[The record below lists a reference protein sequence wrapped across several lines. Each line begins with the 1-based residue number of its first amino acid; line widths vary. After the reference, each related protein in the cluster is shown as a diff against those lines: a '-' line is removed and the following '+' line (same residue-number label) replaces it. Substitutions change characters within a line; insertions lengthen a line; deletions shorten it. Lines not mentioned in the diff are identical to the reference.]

1 MIKAGGLYV
10 SLWVGVLFLF
20 CALCG
25 ALNWLVL
32 SYVALGIHE
41 CAHYFAAKRLK
52 IACRGIVLQPFGV
65 TLRLKDNRV
74 TEPYDEIFLCIAGPA
89 ANLCAAA
96 CIYFGFGMVQESVRY
111 LLFSN
116 VSLAV
121 INLLPIL
128 PLDGGRIL
136 KAYLTARLGLVRAI
150 RITEAVTWFF
160 VLGVGLCSVLMLW
173 QAHFNVSLMV
183 LVAFLLFNMSAEKS
197 NNQYLVMR
205 QLAEYKRKL
214 SSRRIMPVRNL
225 AAQTDTPAKEIAAHF
240 SYDKYH
246 IVHLFDESQ
255 CPVGSLTE
263 TQIVDGMMEQGGGTC
278 LGCVYCK

>member
-1 MIKAGGLYV
+1 MIKLGKFYI
-10 SLWVGVLFLF
+10 SLWTVVLVLF
-20 CALCG
+20 CAMCG
-25 ALNWLVL
+25 ALGWLAL
-32 SYVALGIHE
+32 SYAALAVHE
-41 CAHYFAAKRLK
+41 LAHYIAANRLK
-52 IACRGIVLQPFGV
+52 IAHRGLVLQPFGI
-65 TLRLKDNRV
+65 TLRLADHCIA
-74 TEPYDEIFLCIAGPA
+74 EPFDEILLCVAGPV
-89 ANLCAAA
+89 ANLCFAVCLWAAFDRENV
-96 CIYFGFGMVQESVRY
+96 YVQY
-111 LLFSN
+111 LFWSN
-116 VSLAV
+116 LSLAA

-128 PLDGGRIL
+128 PLDGGRIC

-225 AAQTDTPAKEIAAHF
+225 AAQTDTTAKEIAAHF

-263 TQIVDGMMEQGGGTC
+263 TQIVDGMMERGGGTC